1 MDYLLPLMS
10 VWLDFWVFVFQNLSR
25 YLRLP
30 RASPSSASRVSA
42 LLHLD
47 DSDTGTV
54 CVARSDRESR
64 EVFLEFFDALSQ
76 VRISEVGGSE
86 HFHSREVNQMHF
98 LSGTFVTTSGDCVM
112 IWSYMNTYHIDSRCG
127 GSLLSLL
134 KHEGHHSAR
143 GNVPIIRSEITDSFV
158 LVLLKKNVVEI
169 LSKKTGTS
177 LHRIENF
184 TASFS
189 CIGMSAV
196 ENILLIHGGS
206 EIRFF
211 NLEDQFECIAIFTS
225 NRSRFV
231 SVELFDPNSLFI
243 LTDNGVVDIVDIHL
257 NRKIG
262 STEKHCKTAIGLFGI
277 SRQRMIAVGHKSH
290 HFDIFN
296 LKRFVEESSQDEQDA
311 SKPYFNEP
319 HTEITLNR
327 ESITSISLASQQH
340 HETYIKFFM
349 LPLNQKAFRVLVSS
363 PSLQTEMNFWND
375 VMLSPSDPK
384 NTLVFKSEKIVK
396 RLAQQLGLLSA
407 WNPQFKAFPSSF
419 PKTIF
424 PFVKLFGRRPLVCF
438 ELIAFFLS
446 NFCRFTVEREI
457 IDKYIKGLLTLDDRH
472 FPVYCHLQNLLPEI
486 SVSEFLIEKILSNLL
501 TQLIPAAE
509 WLRMLDRLAIWF
521 RNSHRQHFDDKILV
535 RIIVE
540 FIKSQEESILCIR
553 TRNQLEDWT
562 ETQKDLMPG
571 FMDNIFSSAIS
582 DKPDGAVFI
591 LPENVVH
598 YPDFPN

>member
-1 MDYLLPLMS
+1 MDYLLRLIS
-10 VWLDFWVFVFQNLSR
+10 VCRDLFVFLFLNLPR

-76 VRISEVGGSE
+76 IRISEVRGSE

-112 IWSYMNTYHIDSRCG
+112 IWSYLNEFDIYSGVSRSLI
-127 GSLLSLL
+127 SLLQ
-134 KHEGHHSAR
+134 HEGHHSAI

-158 LVLLKKNVVEI
+158 LVLLKTNVVEI
-169 LSKKTGTS
+169 LSKRTGTR
-177 LHRIENF
+177 LHKFDDF
-184 TASFS
+184 TASCFS
-189 CIGMSAV
+189 CIGMSV
-196 ENILLIHGGS
+196 IQNILLIHGGS
-206 EIRFF
+206 DIRFF
-211 NLEDQFECIAIFTS
+211 RLEDQFECIAIFTS

-231 SVELFDPNSLFI
+231 SVELLDPDTLFV

-290 HFDIFN
+290 HFDILN
-296 LKRFVEESSQDEQDA
+296 LKRFVESSQDPQDE

-327 ESITSISLASQQH
+327 ESITSISLASQQR
-340 HETYIKFFM
+340 HETYIQSFM
-349 LPLNQKAFRVLVSS
+349 LPLNQKAFRVLVTS
-363 PSLQTEMNFWND
+363 PSVQAEINFWND

-384 NTLVFKSEKIVK
+384 NTMVFISEKVVK

-424 PFVKLFGRRPLVCF
+424 PFVKLFGRRPLFCF
-438 ELIAFFLS
+438 ELLAFFLS

-457 IDKYIKGLLTLDDRH
+457 IGKYIKDLLIRDNHHLA
-472 FPVYCHLQNLLPEI
+472 VYCYLQNLVPEI

-535 RIIVE
+535 RMIVE
-540 FIKSQEESILCIR
+540 FIKSQEQSILCIQ
-553 TRNQLEDWT
+553 TRIQLEEWT
-562 ETQKDLMPG
+562 ETQKDLVPG
-571 FMDNIFSSAIS
+571 FMDNIFSSAIPER
-582 DKPDGAVFI
+582 PDGAVFI
-591 LPENVVH
+591 LPENVVQ